1 MKRFHT
7 GGPAHNNPHDLTY
20 NPNTATVT
28 GGGSSSNKFS
38 LKSFMG
44 DNAAALI
51 GGGLGALFGT
61 SGGSDGKNPSGY
73 QGGIPDYV
81 YNPTLKDNAFA
92 NTYQKEVPVTEW
104 YTNPAGMLDQRNV
117 PGATTSVTAPRRP
130 GSMGR
135 SYFDYPTT
143 GGLYS
148 PVTTT
153 DAATGITTNNVMGGE
168 YLANTSAA
176 AEKARADQLA
186 YNQQIGQ
193 AYIDAYGENYASGST
208 NEGSSVTGSLG
219 SGSVTGSIGSG
230 VTGSIGSGVTGSGSG
245 SDSGSVTVDTLPN
258 IGGTASTI
266 GSAPTLGGITTLTE
280 TPAVAASVAPGSTS
294 ATTTGGTSDL
304 YNYLSGM
311 GFGET
316 ARNITADDIAAFGR
330 QSVFSLGDI
339 ATALG
344 TDPTALLSVANYT
357 APTALQTALADLD
370 FDVEGGKTITKGDI
384 TSLTTAGYA
393 LEDIAAALGV
403 EATDLTSISAYE
415 APSDTTVALNTALSN
430 MGFSTDASQT
440 ITKQHI
446 TDLTGGDNNFTLD
459 QIATALGV
467 EATDL
472 TSIVDYTAPTDLQT
486 ALVGLGFTADG
497 QTITADHIATLTGGN
512 NNFTLDQIAE
522 ALNVDIADLA
532 AISGYTTPTGLQT
545 ALADLDFDVE
555 GGKVITAGD
564 ISTLTGGNN
573 NFTLDQIAEALDV
586 GIADLAAISG
596 YEAPT
601 GLQTA
606 LAALDFD
613 AVGGK
618 TITKGDISTLTQ
630 APNNFTLADIA
641 IALDVSVSDL
651 NSISSYTLPTALQTA
666 LSGMGFSADAS
677 QTITKQH
684 ISDLTGGNNNFTL
697 EQIAEALDVTT
708 DQLNSISSYTA
719 PIGLEAA
726 LEDLD
731 FDVEGGKV
739 ITAGDITSLTDADYT
754 LAEIATA
761 LNVTEDQLNSISSYT
776 SPTALQT
783 ALADLDFD
791 VEGGK
796 VITAGDISTLTQA
809 PNNFT
814 LADIATALNVTE
826 DQLNSISSYTAP
838 EGLAADLIALG
849 YGVDGGQTITAHH
862 ISQLITADYTLAE
875 IATAL
880 NVTEAQLNSIS
891 SYSAPIG
898 LEAALVTLGFDADDG
913 KVITAGD
920 ITSLTAADYTL
931 AEIATALNVTED
943 QLNSISS
950 YTSPTGLE
958 TALSTLGYAVEGG
971 KVITAGDISTLTGA
985 DYGFTLAEIA
995 TALNVT
1001 ETQLNSVV
1009 SYEAPSDTAIAL
1021 NSYLVG
1027 MGYSDE
1033 DKDITK
1039 ADVEAWQDQDTYTL
1053 AAIADALGTT
1063 EAILISISNASAAG
1077 GLLEGNQGYYLGGPT
1092 DGMADNVPATIDGA
1106 EPARLSDGEFVVP
1119 ADVVSHLGNGNSEA
1133 GSEQLYSMMDRV
1145 RQERTGTTR
1154 QGAQINP
1161 MQQLPA

>member
-1 MKRFHT
+1 MPLT
-7 GGPAHNNPHDLTY
+7 TAQYNALNN
-20 NPNTATVT
+20 
-28 GGGSSSNKFS
+28 
-38 LKSFMG
+38 
-44 DNAAALI
+44 
-51 GGGLGALFGT
+51 
-61 SGGSDGKNPSGY
+61 SGGSGSATGSTTGGFGKWASDNSTLIGALGAGLGGILGLKGGSGDTQGSSGY
-73 QGGIPDYV
+73 QGGIPEYT
-81 YNPTLKDNAFA
+81 YNPTIKDNAFA

-104 YTNPAGMLDQRNV
+104 YTNTGGMLDQRDV

-135 SYFDYPTT
+135 NYFDYPTT

-153 DAATGITTNNVMGGE
+153 TDGVTTNNILGGD
-168 YLANTSAA
+168 YLATANAA
-176 AEKARADQLA
+176 ATKAAADQAA
-186 YNQQIGQ
+186 YNLSLGQ
-193 AYIDAYGENYASGST
+193 AYMDAYGENYASGST

-219 SGSVTGSIGSG
+219 SGSVTGNLGSG
-230 VTGSIGSGVTGSGSG
+230 SVTGNLGSGVTGSGSG

-266 GSAPTLGGITTLTE
+266 GSAPTLGGVTTVTE

-304 YNYLSGM
+304 YNYLRGM

-330 QSVFSLGDI
+330 QSVFTLGDI

-357 APTALQTALADLD
+357 APTALQTAL
-370 FDVEGGKTITKGDI
+370 GGMGFAEAGGRNITTDDI
-384 TSLTTAGYA
+384 STLTDAGYA

-403 EATDLTSISAYE
+403 EATDLTSIVDYE
-415 APSDTTVALNTALSN
+415 APSDTTVALNTALSG

-446 TDLTGGDNNFTLD
+446 ADLTADGYALAD
-459 QIATALGV
+459 IATALNV
-467 EATDL
+467 DPADL

-522 ALNVDIADLA
+522 AL
-532 AISGYTTPTGLQT
+532 
-545 ALADLDFDVE
+545 
-555 GGKVITAGD
+555 
-564 ISTLTGGNN
+564 
-573 NFTLDQIAEALDV
+573 DV

-601 GLQTA
+601 GLETA
-606 LAALDFD
+606 LVALDFD

-618 TITKGDISTLTQ
+618 TITKGDINTLTQ

-651 NSISSYTLPTALQTA
+651 NSISDYEAPTALQTA
-666 LSGMGFSADAS
+666 LSGMGFSADAT

-684 ISDLTGGNNNFTL
+684 ISDLTGGDNNFTL
-697 EQIAEALDVTT
+697 DQIAEALDVTT

-726 LEDLD
+726 LADLD

-761 LNVTEDQLNSISSYT
+761 LGVNETDLTSIVNYT
-776 SPTALQT
+776 APTALQT

-796 VITAGDISTLTQA
+796 VITAGDITSLTDDGYA
-809 PNNFT
+809 

-849 YGVDGGQTITAHH
+849 YGVDGGQTITADH
-862 ISQLITADYTLAE
+862 ISQLITAGYAGGD

-880 NVTEAQLNSIS
+880 DVTEDQLNSIS
-891 SYSAPIG
+891 SYTAPVG

-920 ITSLTAADYTL
+920 ITSLTDADYTL
-931 AEIATALNVTED
+931 AEIATALGVNETD
-943 QLNSISS
+943 LTSIVN
-950 YTSPTGLE
+950 YTAPTGLE
-958 TALSTLGYAVEGG
+958 TALSTLGYAVKGG
-971 KVITAGDISTLTGA
+971 KVITAEDINNLMGA

-995 TALNVT
+995 TGLNVT
-1001 ETQLNSVV
+1001 EAQLNSVV

-1021 NSYLVG
+1021 NNYLVD
-1027 MGYSDE
+1027 MGYSAE
-1033 DKDITK
+1033 DKAITK
-1039 ADVEAWQDQDTYTL
+1039 ADVQAWQAQDTYTL

-1106 EPARLSDGEFVVP
+1106 EPARLSDGEFVIP

-1145 RQERTGTTR
+1145 RQERTGSTR

>member
-7 GGPAHNNPHDLTY
+7 GGVAGHTHDGFGDWTKNNPTLIG
-20 NPNTATVT
+20 ALGAAL
-28 GGGSSSNKFS
+28 GGILGLKGDSGDTQGSS
-38 LKSFMG
+38 
-44 DNAAALI
+44 
-51 GGGLGALFGT
+51 
-61 SGGSDGKNPSGY
+61 GY
-73 QGGIPDYV
+73 VGGIPDYG

-104 YTNPAGMLDQRNV
+104 YTNTGGMLDQRNV

-135 SYFDYPTT
+135 NYFDYPTT

-153 DAATGITTNNVMGGE
+153 TDGVTTNNIMGGD

-176 AEKARADQLA
+176 ATQAAADQAA
-186 YNQQIGQ
+186 YYQSLGQ
-193 AYIDAYGENYASGST
+193 SYIDAYGENYGMGEGIDSTLAEIQADIDAQAGGSG
-208 NEGSSVTGSLG
+208 SVTGSLG
-219 SGSVTGSIGSG
+219 SGSVTGS
-230 VTGSIGSGVTGSGSG
+230 TGSGVTGSG
-245 SDSGSVTVDTLPN
+245 SGSVTVDTLPN

-266 GSAPTLGGITTLTE
+266 GSAPTLGGVTTVTE
-280 TPAVAASVAPGSTS
+280 TPAVAASVTPGSTS
-294 ATTTGGTSDL
+294 ATTTGGTSAL

-316 ARNITADDIAAFGR
+316 ARNITADDIAAFG
-330 QSVFSLGDI
+330 QQDVFSLGDI

-344 TDPTALLSVANYT
+344 TDSTALLSVANYT
-357 APTALQTALADLD
+357 APTALQTAL
-370 FDVEGGKTITKGDI
+370 GGMGFAVPGGRNITTDDI
-384 TSLTTAGYA
+384 STLTDAGYA
-393 LEDIAAALGV
+393 VEDIALALNV
-403 EATDLTSISAYE
+403 DPADLTSISAYV

-430 MGFSTDASQT
+430 MGFSTEASQT

-446 TDLTGGDNNFTLD
+446 ADLTAGGYALAD
-459 QIATALGV
+459 IATALNV
-467 EATDL
+467 DPADL
-472 TSIVDYTAPTDLQT
+472 TSISSYTAPTDLQT
-486 ALVGLGFTADG
+486 ALIGLGFTADG

-564 ISTLTGGNN
+564 ISTLTDAGY
-573 NFTLDQIAEALDV
+573 AL
-586 GIADLAAISG
+586 
-596 YEAPT
+596 T
-601 GLQTA
+601 
-606 LAALDFD
+606 
-613 AVGGK
+613 
-618 TITKGDISTLTQ
+618 
-630 APNNFTLADIA
+630 DIA

-651 NSISSYTLPTALQTA
+651 NSISSYTTPT
-666 LSGMGFSADAS
+666 G
-677 QTITKQH
+677 
-684 ISDLTGGNNNFTL
+684 
-697 EQIAEALDVTT
+697 
-708 DQLNSISSYTA
+708 
-719 PIGLEAA
+719 
-726 LEDLD
+726 
-731 FDVEGGKV
+731 
-739 ITAGDITSLTDADYT
+739 
-754 LAEIATA
+754 
-761 LNVTEDQLNSISSYT
+761 
-776 SPTALQT
+776 LQT

-796 VITAGDISTLTQA
+796 VITAGDISTLTDA
-809 PNNFT
+809 GYALT
-814 LADIATALNVTE
+814 DIATALDVTT
-826 DQLNSISSYTAP
+826 DQLNSISSYTTP
-838 EGLAADLIALG
+838 TGLETALSTLG
-849 YGVDGGQTITAHH
+849 YAVEG
-862 ISQLITADYTLAE
+862 
-875 IATAL
+875 
-880 NVTEAQLNSIS
+880 
-891 SYSAPIG
+891 
-898 LEAALVTLGFDADDG
+898 G

-920 ITSLTAADYTL
+920 ISTLTDAGYALAD
-931 AEIATALNVTED
+931 IATALDVTTD

-950 YTSPTGLE
+950 YTTPTGLE

-985 DYGFTLAEIA
+985 DYGFTLTEIA
-995 TALNVT
+995 TGLNVT
-1001 ETQLNSVV
+1001 EAQLNSVV

-1027 MGYSDE
+1027 MGYSAA

-1039 ADVEAWQDQDTYTL
+1039 ADVQKWQAQDTYTL

-1106 EPARLSDGEFVVP
+1106 EPARLSDGEFVIP

-1145 RQERTGTTR
+1145 RQERTGSTR

-1161 MQQLPA
+1161 MRQLPA

>member
-1 MKRFHT
+1 
-7 GGPAHNNPHDLTY
+7 
-20 NPNTATVT
+20 
-28 GGGSSSNKFS
+28 
-38 LKSFMG
+38 
-44 DNAAALI
+44 
-51 GGGLGALFGT
+51 
-61 SGGSDGKNPSGY
+61 
-73 QGGIPDYV
+73 
-81 YNPTLKDNAFA
+81 
-92 NTYQKEVPVTEW
+92 
-104 YTNPAGMLDQRNV
+104 
-117 PGATTSVTAPRRP
+117 
-130 GSMGR
+130 MGR

-497 QTITADHIATLTGGN
+497 QTITADHIA
-512 NNFTLDQIAE
+512 
-522 ALNVDIADLA
+522 
-532 AISGYTTPTGLQT
+532 
-545 ALADLDFDVE
+545 
-555 GGKVITAGD
+555 
-564 ISTLTGGNN
+564 TLTGGNN

-1145 RQERTGTTR
+1145 RQERTGSTR

>member
-1 MKRFHT
+1 MPLT
-7 GGPAHNNPHDLTY
+7 TAQYNALNNS
-20 NPNTATVT
+20 
-28 GGGSSSNKFS
+28 GGGGGDKFS

-153 DAATGITTNNVMGGE
+153 TDGVTTNNVMCGE

-186 YNQQIGQ
+186 YNKQIGQ
-193 AYIDAYGENYASGST
+193 AYIDVYGENYGTGEGIDSTLTEIQAYIDAQVQAYIDAQAGGSGI
-208 NEGSSVTGSLG
+208 VTGSLG
-219 SGSVTGSIGSG
+219 SGSVTGNLGSG
-230 VTGSIGSGVTGSGSG
+230 VTGSTGSDGTGSGSG
-245 SDSGSVTVDTLPN
+245 SVTVDAIPN

-266 GSAPTLGGITTLTE
+266 GSAPTLGGVTTVTE
-280 TPAVAASVAPGSTS
+280 TPAVAASVTPGSTS
-294 ATTTGGTSDL
+294 ATTTGGTSAL

-316 ARNITADDIAAFGR
+316 ERNITADDVAAFGQ
-330 QSVFSLGDI
+330 QSVFTLGDI

-357 APTALQTALADLD
+357 APTALQTAL
-370 FDVEGGKTITKGDI
+370 GGMGFAVPGGRNITTDDI
-384 TSLTTAGYA
+384 STLTDAGYA
-393 LEDIAAALGV
+393 VEDIALALNV
-403 EATDLTSISAYE
+403 DPADLTSISAYV

-446 TDLTGGDNNFTLD
+446 ADLTADGYALAD
-459 QIATALGV
+459 IATALNV
-467 EATDL
+467 DPADL

-497 QTITADHIATLTGGN
+497 QTITADHITSLTDDGYALG
-512 NNFTLDQIAE
+512 DIAE
-522 ALNVDIADLA
+522 ALDVGIADLA
-532 AISGYTTPTGLQT
+532 ALSGYTTPTGLETALSTLGYDVTGGKVITAGDISTLTDGGYTLEAIAIALDVNVSDLNSISSYTVPTALQT

-555 GGKVITAGD
+555 GGKVITVGDITSLTDDGYALADIATALNVTEAQLNSIVSYTTPTGLEAALVTLGFDTADGKVITAGD
-564 ISTLTGGNN
+564 ISTLTDAGYAL
-573 NFTLDQIAEALDV
+573 TDIATALDV
-586 GIADLAAISG
+586 TTDQLNSISS
-596 YEAPT
+596 YTVPT
-601 GLQTA
+601 ALQTA
-606 LAALDFD
+606 LSNMDYD
-613 AVGGK
+613 VEGGK

-630 APNNFTLADIA
+630 APNNFTLD
-641 IALDVSVSDL
+641 
-651 NSISSYTLPTALQTA
+651 
-666 LSGMGFSADAS
+666 
-677 QTITKQH
+677 
-684 ISDLTGGNNNFTL
+684 
-697 EQIAEALDVTT
+697 QIAEALDVTT
-708 DQLNSISSYTA
+708 DQLNSIVSYT
-719 PIGLEAA
+719 
-726 LEDLD
+726 
-731 FDVEGGKV
+731 
-739 ITAGDITSLTDADYT
+739 T
-754 LAEIATA
+754 
-761 LNVTEDQLNSISSYT
+761 
-776 SPTALQT
+776 
-783 ALADLDFD
+783 
-791 VEGGK
+791 
-796 VITAGDISTLTQA
+796 
-809 PNNFT
+809 
-814 LADIATALNVTE
+814 
-826 DQLNSISSYTAP
+826 
-838 EGLAADLIALG
+838 
-849 YGVDGGQTITAHH
+849 
-862 ISQLITADYTLAE
+862 
-875 IATAL
+875 
-880 NVTEAQLNSIS
+880 
-891 SYSAPIG
+891 
-898 LEAALVTLGFDADDG
+898 
-913 KVITAGD
+913 
-920 ITSLTAADYTL
+920 
-931 AEIATALNVTED
+931 
-943 QLNSISS
+943 
-950 YTSPTGLE
+950 PTGLQ

-971 KVITAGDISTLTGA
+971 KVITAEDINNLTGA
-985 DYGFTLAEIA
+985 DYGFSLADIA

-1001 ETQLNSVV
+1001 EAQLNSVV
-1009 SYEAPSDTAIAL
+1009 SYTAPTPAAIAL
-1021 NSYLVG
+1021 NNYLVG
-1027 MGYSDE
+1027 MGYSEE

-1039 ADVEAWQDQDTYTL
+1039 ADVQAWQDQDTYTL

-1145 RQERTGTTR
+1145 RQERTGSTR

-1161 MQQLPA
+1161 MRQLPA